1 MEAKRS
7 FSPKKLWRI
16 ITTILLISLITI
28 LFIIIGN
35 HNSYANSDGSIIV
48 LINDKNDNIVSK
60 ERLVYKKND
69 TLYNLIKDN
78 YSLDYDVT
86 SYGHYLKG
94 ISNDSFSLKTDG
106 KDSWLW
112 FELFYLKDGLKQK
125 EEIDFNDYDEITVST
140 GIDGINLVD
149 NMIFAINERDA
160 LHNSSILNSNDI
172 VIKNN
177 DKLLF
182 TVSVVIIS
190 VIIFIVL
197 LFFIVDIIK
206 NRKTKPMN
214 VSDIAIMVMLTAI
227 LFVQEELLTLIPNI
241 QFTFLLIML
250 YGAVLGPKKASLI
263 VLVHVLLDN
272 LFMSSFIPTVILPM
286 LIGHEIT
293 MLIGYFLKNKNTII
307 LSIGITIASLIYA
320 FLFFI
325 TTIFIYNVN
334 PLAYLLADIPF
345 DLILIS
351 CNILCIILLYK
362 PLYKI
367 LFENI
372 NKEELTPGKC

>member
-16 ITTILLISLITI
+16 ITTILLISLITV

-149 NMIFAINERDA
+149 NMIFAINERDS
-160 LHNSSILNSNDI
+160 LHEASVLNNSNI
-172 VIKNN
+172 VINNN
-177 DKLLF
+177 DKLYF
-182 TVSVVIIS
+182 IIS
-190 VIIFIVL
+190 IVL
-197 LFFIVDIIK
+197 ISIIIASIIIFFIVDLIK
-206 NRKTKPMN
+206 NRSINPIKVK
-214 VSDIAIMVMLTAI
+214 DIAIMVMLAAL
-227 LFVQEELLTLIPNI
+227 LFVQEEALTLIPNI

-272 LFMSSFIPTVILPM
+272 LFMSSFIPTVMLPM

-307 LSIGITIASLIYA
+307 LSIGITISSIIYA

-325 TTIFIYNVN
+325 TTIFVYDID
-334 PLAYLLADIPF
+334 PLTYLIADIPF
-345 DLILIS
+345 DIILIA
-351 CNILCIILLYK
+351 CNILCVILIYS

-367 LFENI
+367 LNENI
-372 NKEELTPGKC
+372 NNEMKAPSES

>member
-1 MEAKRS
+1 VEAKRS

-206 NRKTKPMN
+206 NSKTKPMN

-227 LFVQEELLTLIPNI
+227 LFFQEELLTLIPNI

>member
-206 NRKTKPMN
+206 NSKTKPMN

-227 LFVQEELLTLIPNI
+227 LFFQEELLTLIPNI

>member
-1 MEAKRS
+1 MEAKRF

-16 ITTILLISLITI
+16 ITTILLISLITV

-94 ISNDSFSLKTDG
+94 ISKDSFSLKTDG

-125 EEIDFNDYDEITVST
+125 EEIDFNDYEEITVST

-160 LHNSSILNSNDI
+160 LHNSSVLNSSDI

-182 TVSVVIIS
+182 TISVVIIS
-190 VIIFIVL
+190 IIIFVVL
-197 LFFIVDIIK
+197 LFFIIDIIK
-206 NRKTKPMN
+206 NRKTKPMD
-214 VSDIAIMVMLTAI
+214 VRDIAIMVMLTTI

-362 PLYKI
+362 PLYKT

-372 NKEELTPGKC
+372 NKEEIVPDEC